1 MNARDNVVDVTE
13 ASEERRQRAIE
24 QLSLANLPD
33 DPVLEGLVRLAA
45 RSLRCPIAMV
55 NVVDADS
62 AWSIAST
69 EAERSWVPRE
79 VAFCS
84 TVTDQRRAL
93 VVHDLSSDAR
103 FARHPL
109 VTGEPHIRFYAGLP
123 IGDGEHTLGTLCVLD
138 TAPRDI
144 DAAAREALEDLA
156 RVASHW
162 LANRRDRLSRVE
174 LETRQRERLHAL
186 VALRTAELEHAREAA
201 EAASAA
207 KSAFLATM
215 SHEIRTP
222 MNGVVGLIELMDRSG
237 LPPQQQEL
245 MHAARESAHTL
256 LGLID
261 DILDFSKI
269 ESGHLHLEDKPFEL
283 RRLIEGAAD
292 AWLGAACQKRVSLH
306 VFVAPGLPGTLL
318 GDAARLRQVV
328 ANLLGNAIKFSG
340 GRAQT
345 GQVSLRAFAH
355 QGALAIEVRD
365 DGVGMSSDAL
375 ARLFQPFEQAEAS
388 TTRRFGG
395 TGLGLAISHRLVQA
409 MGGRIDVVSAPH
421 AGACFTLHLPLRPAP
436 GATAEPGGVD
446 GADLAGTVCTWRGQ
460 HPAGLGDWRTY
471 LLAAGAQVHVCE
483 ATPEE
488 SGTLGHWHVE
498 RGARSGRVA
507 LRPGPQRGARA
518 DTRGLLW
525 LDTDALH
532 RSALLQALSRAF
544 EPATGVIAAQ
554 PGAAPPPRSLPPGMA
569 PVLVA
574 EDNPVNRMV
583 IGRQLQRLRVP
594 AVIVDDGDAALAR
607 WRADGARFSLLL
619 TDLHMPGL
627 DGEALCAAIRAEE
640 AAGRRLPIIA
650 LTANAVRGEAER
662 AIAAGMDD
670 YLTKPVPL
678 QRLAAALRHWLPL
691 SPEAVAG
698 EPMDHADDFDPE
710 ALARA
715 IGLDPEDQAT
725 LRRTYLAS
733 LVRAQEEWCDALGLG
748 DWLRAGLAAHR
759 VKSSSHAVGAHGLG
773 RLLDAFERAARAA
786 AADHGQGE
794 SLLAHLPAIDAA
806 LARVRQAMDPAG
818 WPG

>member
-1 MNARDNVVDVTE
+1 MNARDNVVPVAHVIE
-13 ASEERRQRAIE
+13 ARRQRAIDE
-24 QLSLANLPD
+24 LNLSAMPQ
-33 DPVLEGLVRLAA
+33 DPVLEGLVRVAA
-45 RSLRCPIAMV
+45 RTLRCPVAMV
-55 NVVDADS
+55 NVVGAES

-69 EAERSWVPRE
+69 EAERAWMPRE
-79 VAFCS
+79 MAFCS

-93 VVHDLSSDAR
+93 VVHDLSCDAR

-109 VTGEPHIRFYAGLP
+109 VAGEPHIRFYAGLP
-123 IGDGEHTLGTLCVLD
+123 IGDADHTLGTLCVLD
-138 TAPRDI
+138 TAPREL
-144 DAAAREALEDLA
+144 DAAGREALDDLA
-156 RVASHW
+156 RMASHW
-162 LANRRDRLSRVE
+162 LANRRERLAHVE
-174 LETRQRERLHAL
+174 RDARQRERLHAL
-186 VALRTAELEHAREAA
+186 VALRTAELEQAREAA

-283 RRLIEGAAD
+283 RRLIEGTAD
-292 AWLGAACQKRVSLH
+292 AWLGSACQQRVALH
-306 VFVAPGLPGTLL
+306 VFVAPNLPEVVL
-318 GDAARLRQVV
+318 GDATRLRQVV

-340 GRAQT
+340 GRTVT
-345 GQVSLRAFAH
+345 GHVSLRVFAH

-365 DGVGMSSDAL
+365 DGVGMAADAI
-375 ARLFQPFEQAEAS
+375 ARLFRPFEQAEAS

-409 MGGRIDVVSAPH
+409 MDGRIDVTSAPE

-436 GATAEPGGVD
+436 GAPEQPTGPEAAG
-446 GADLAGTVCTWRGQ
+446 LAGAVCTWRGQ
-460 HPAGLGDWRTY
+460 HPAGLGDWRSY
-471 LLAAGAQVHVCE
+471 LLAAGAEVRVCE
-483 ATPEE
+483 AAPEE
-488 SGTLGHWHVE
+488 PGTLGHWLVE
-498 RGARSGRVA
+498 RGSARGRVA

-518 DTRGLLW
+518 DDRGLLW

-532 RSALLQALSRAF
+532 RSALLQALCRAL
-544 EPATGVIAAQ
+544 EPAEGAVTAQ
-554 PGAAPPPRSLPPGMA
+554 PDLAPAPWGLARDLP

-574 EDNPVNRMV
+574 EDNPVNRLV
-583 IGRQLQRLRVP
+583 IGRQLQRLGVP
-594 AVIVDDGDAALAR
+594 TVIVDDGDAALSR
-607 WRADGARFSLLL
+607 WRGDGGRFSLLL

-627 DGEALCAAIRAEE
+627 DGEALCAAIRREE
-640 AAGRRLPIIA
+640 AAGRRLPIVA

-678 QRLAAALRHWLPL
+678 QRLAAALRRWLPL
-691 SPEAVAG
+691 APEAGQTGPAD
-698 EPMDHADDFDPE
+698 ETDDFDVE

-715 IGLDPEDQAT
+715 IGPDPEDQAVM
-725 LRRTYLAS
+725 RRTYLDS
-733 LVRAQEEWCDALGLG
+733 LAKSESEWRDAFGQG

-759 VKSSSHAVGAHGLG
+759 VKSSSRAVGAHGLA
-773 RLLDAFERAARAA
+773 RLLDAFEHTARAA
-786 AADHGQGE
+786 AAGGGQGE
-794 SLLAHLPAIDAA
+794 ALAAQLPAIDAS
-806 LARVRQAMDPAG
+806 LARVRRALGPCAS
-818 WPG
+818 PG

>member
-1 MNARDNVVDVTE
+1 MNARDNVVAVAHAIE
-13 ASEERRQRAIE
+13 ARRQRAIDE
-24 QLSLANLPD
+24 LGLSAPPD
-33 DPVLEGLVRLAA
+33 DPVLEGLVRVAA
-45 RSLRCPIAMV
+45 RTLRCPVAMV
-55 NVVDADS
+55 NVVGAES

-69 EAERSWVPRE
+69 AAERLCTPRE
-79 VAFCS
+79 AAFCS
-84 TVTDQRRAL
+84 TVTDQRSAL
-93 VVHDLSSDAR
+93 VVPDLRSDAR

-109 VTGEPHIRFYAGLP
+109 VAGEPHLRFYAGLP
-123 IGDGEHTLGTLCVLD
+123 IGDADHALGTLCVLD
-138 TAPRDI
+138 TEPREL

-156 RVASHW
+156 RMASHW
-162 LANRRDRLSRVE
+162 LATRRERLERIE
-174 LETRQRERLHAL
+174 LDARQRERLHSL

-269 ESGHLHLEDKPFEL
+269 ESGHLQLEDKPFEL
-283 RRLIEGAAD
+283 RRLIESTAD
-292 AWLGAACQKRVSLH
+292 AWLGSACQQRVSLH
-306 VFVAPGLPGTLL
+306 VFVAPGLPQAVL

-340 GRAQT
+340 GRAEG
-345 GQVSLRAFAH
+345 GQVALRAFAH

-365 DGVGMSSDAL
+365 DGVGMSPEAV
-375 ARLFQPFEQAEAS
+375 ARLFRPFEQAEAS

-409 MGGRIDVVSAPH
+409 MDGRIDVTSAPQ

-436 GATAEPGGVD
+436 GAHAEPAGPEAEG
-446 GADLAGTVCTWRGQ
+446 LAGAVCTWRGQ
-460 HPAGLGDWRTY
+460 HPVGLGDWRSY
-471 LLAAGAQVHVCE
+471 LLAAGAEVRVCE
-483 ATPEE
+483 ALPEE
-488 SGTLGHWHVE
+488 PGTLGQWEVE
-498 RGARSGRVA
+498 RGAVRGRVA

-518 DTRGLLW
+518 DERGLLW

-532 RSALLQALSRAF
+532 RSALLQALCRAL
-544 EPATGVIAAQ
+544 EPAGGTAVAQ
-554 PGAAPPPRSLPPGMA
+554 PEPQPAPWGLPAAMA

-574 EDNPVNRMV
+574 EDNPVNRLV
-583 IGRQLQRLRVP
+583 IGRQLQRLGVP

-607 WRADGARFSLLL
+607 WRGDGARFSLLL

-627 DGEALCAAIRAEE
+627 DGEALCAAIRREE
-640 AAGRRLPIIA
+640 PAGRRLPVVA

-678 QRLAAALRHWLPL
+678 QRLAAALRRWLPL
-691 SPEAVAG
+691 TTDIAA
-698 EPMDHADDFDPE
+698 EPTDGADDFDPE

-715 IGLDPEDQAT
+715 IGPDPEDQAEM
-725 LRRTYLAS
+725 RRTYLHTLAVAERE
-733 LVRAQEEWCDALGLG
+733 LHDAMALR

-773 RLLDAFERAARAA
+773 RLLDGFERAART
-786 AADHGQGE
+786 ADADGGA
-794 SLLAHLPAIDAA
+794 LAGWLPDIDAA
-806 LARVRQAMDPAG
+806 AARVRQALGGPA
-818 WPG
+818 PAA